1 MRKTLKITVLIALI
15 GVLIFSAVQAALV
28 MWQYHRADDYY
39 QGIRGAVSDG
49 GPTPTPPLSEPTTDP
64 PDPPPIKEE
73 PPIQV
78 DFEQLTG
85 QYPDLI
91 GWLYCEGTPINYPV
105 MQGKDN
111 NQYLRHL
118 PDGSYSVAGS
128 LFADYR
134 CGKLGEDMNFVIYGH
149 NMKNESMFGTLVR
162 YKEQSYYDS
171 HPVLWLLT
179 PSASYIIK
187 VAFGAV
193 VQANSESYCINFSS
207 GDKYAKY
214 ITQIKKNSTF
224 ISEVEDISSNMV
236 TLSTCSYEYENA
248 RFILVGILEEA

>member
-28 MWQYHRADDYY
+28 MCQYRMAGDYY
-39 QGIRGAVSDG
+39 QGIRGAVSDRE
-49 GPTPTPPLSEPTTDP
+49 PTPTPPLSEPTTDP
-64 PDPPPIKEE
+64 PPVKEE

-78 DFEQLTG
+78 DFDQLTG

-111 NQYLRHL
+111 SQYLRHL

-134 CGKLGEDMNFVIYGH
+134 CGEPGEDMNFVIYGH

-162 YKEQSYYDS
+162 YKEQSYYDA
-171 HPVLWLLT
+171 HPVLWFLT
-179 PSASYIIK
+179 PDKTYKIELCFGLVTKSTSDYYKPDLTPDLRANLLREAGKKSTLGSGIE
-187 VAFGAV
+187 VA
-193 VQANSESYCINFSS
+193 ETDRLI
-207 GDKYAKY
+207 
-214 ITQIKKNSTF
+214 
-224 ISEVEDISSNMV
+224 
-236 TLSTCSYEYENA
+236 TLSTCSYEFTNA
-248 RFILVGILEEA
+248 RFIVIGVLKDL

>member
-15 GVLIFSAVQAALV
+15 GVLIFSAIQAALV
-28 MWQYHRADDYY
+28 MWQYRMADDYY
-39 QGIRGAVSDG
+39 QGIQGAVSDRE
-49 GPTPTPPLSEPTTDP
+49 PTPTPPLSEPATDP
-64 PDPPPIKEE
+64 PDPPPVKEE
-73 PPIQV
+73 PQIQV

-85 QYPDLI
+85 QYPNLI

-134 CGKLGEDMNFVIYGH
+134 CGEPGEDMNFVIYGH

-162 YKEQSYYDS
+162 YKEQSYYDA

-179 PSASYIIK
+179 P
-187 VAFGAV
+187 
-193 VQANSESYCINFSS
+193 
-207 GDKYAKY
+207 DKTYKTMSLYFAKY
-214 ITQIKKNSTF
+214 T
-224 ISEVEDISSNMV
+224 
-236 TLSTCSYEYENA
+236 TL
-248 RFILVGILEEA
+248 